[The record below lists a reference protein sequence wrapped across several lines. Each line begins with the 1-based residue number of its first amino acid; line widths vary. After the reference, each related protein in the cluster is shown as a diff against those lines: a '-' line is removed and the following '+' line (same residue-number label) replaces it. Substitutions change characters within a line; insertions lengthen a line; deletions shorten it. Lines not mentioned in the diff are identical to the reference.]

1 MTPDPS
7 KPQAQREALR
17 ESQRRATEAE
27 PANFQDESNEDKVV
41 EIGPDKT
48 DDPIHGIDPP
58 DTAGPHR

>member
-1 MTPDPS
+1 MTPEPS
-7 KPQAQREALR
+7 KPTDQREALR
-17 ESQRRATEAE
+17 ESQRDATDEE
-27 PANFQDESNEDKVV
+27 PANFQDESTERKVV